1 MHTHTW
7 TPPAHSEHAG
17 RWTGTLK
24 YAHQAQRP
32 RFLQEN
38 SLAAQEAVSLPD
50 AQAPELGSRPQACPQ
65 LGQEL
70 WVEETNTEG
79 RRTGGR
85 GSHTAFEAG
94 SADQTVRKF
103 RGRMHDTSRSEDKFR
118 SREESALS
126 KNKTGSSVR
135 HLLLQGPRTE
145 P

>member
-1 MHTHTW
+1 M
-7 TPPAHSEHAG
+7 
-17 RWTGTLK
+17 
-24 YAHQAQRP
+24 
-32 RFLQEN
+32 
-38 SLAAQEAVSLPD
+38 
-50 AQAPELGSRPQACPQ
+50 
-65 LGQEL
+65 
-70 WVEETNTEG
+70 EETNTEG